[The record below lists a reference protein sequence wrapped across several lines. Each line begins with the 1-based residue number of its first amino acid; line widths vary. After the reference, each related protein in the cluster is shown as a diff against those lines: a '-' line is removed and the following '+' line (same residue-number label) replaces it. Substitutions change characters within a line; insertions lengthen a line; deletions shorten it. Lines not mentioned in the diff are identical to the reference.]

1 MVQKILIQK
10 NFEVE
15 KKENSQFLF
24 SFFFQFLSRLEYHT
38 KIKLRI
44 LAIFFFFLQNLQ
56 DSQPLDEDVLGERQR
71 VESLMRDWHQK
82 SDVLLVH
89 NLYKQF
95 GNRGLV
101 AVNNLTFGVKN
112 GECFGLLGVNGAGK
126 TTSFR

>member
-1 MVQKILIQK
+1 MKCFK
-10 NFEVE
+10 
-15 KKENSQFLF
+15 LF
-24 SFFFQFLSRLEYHT
+24 PLFF
-38 KIKLRI
+38 
-44 LAIFFFFLQNLQ
+44 QNLQ
-56 DSQPLDEDVLGERQR
+56 DSEPLDEDVLGERQR

>member
-1 MVQKILIQK
+1 MTFLALKKKYRK
-10 NFEVE
+10 NV
-15 KKENSQFLF
+15 
-24 SFFFQFLSRLEYHT
+24 
-38 KIKLRI
+38 
-44 LAIFFFFLQNLQ
+44 AIFFFNFFFQNLQ